1 MTLTV
6 CMTDLDL
13 CPVCGDADA
22 GGPRGLLG
30 ALELL
35 LQAPHR
41 LLLRLAAD
49 VETARV
55 LGKVIQ

>member
-1 MTLTV
+1 MTNLY
-6 CMTDLDL
+6 L

-22 GGPRGLLG
+22 GGPRRLLG

-49 VETARV
+49 VATARV